1 MAGALV
7 LDKPYHNL
15 KGIIVSKGLRQK
27 DIAEK
32 LDMDKSTLSMK
43 LNRYRGRDFTFSEAS
58 KLAGLLGVK
67 MEDFQ
72 QYFFTLKVAKTTT
85 QKGSNMKE
93 IEKNALND
101 VLRTIMIINN
111 KIEEIIEIQK
121 QQELAI
127 SYLRGIMD
135 GSGPD

>member
-1 MAGALV
+1 
-7 LDKPYHNL
+7 
-15 KGIIVSKGLRQK
+15 
-27 DIAEK
+27 
-32 LDMDKSTLSMK
+32 
-43 LNRYRGRDFTFSEAS
+43 
-58 KLAGLLGVK
+58 
-67 MEDFQ
+67 
-72 QYFFTLKVAKTTT
+72 
-85 QKGSNMKE
+85 MKE